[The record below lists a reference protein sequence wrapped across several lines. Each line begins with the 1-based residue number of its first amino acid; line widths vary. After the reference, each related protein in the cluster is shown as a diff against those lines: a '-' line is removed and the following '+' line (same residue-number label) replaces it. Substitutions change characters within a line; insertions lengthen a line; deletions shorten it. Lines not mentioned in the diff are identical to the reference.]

1 MELKGEGG
9 ILGGGWVG
17 LLYAF
22 ARSHAAVHIPSTAK
36 PISEY
41 NPLPHQKKT
50 DTVTSEARKC
60 DPEGTV
66 SVGVVGHL
74 QRQDLLQ

>member
-9 ILGGGWVG
+9 WGRVG

-36 PISEY
+36 PVSEY
-41 NPLPHQKKT
+41 KKNKNEKT
-50 DTVTSEARKC
+50 ITTTT
-60 DPEGTV
+60 G
-66 SVGVVGHL
+66 
-74 QRQDLLQ
+74 

>member
-9 ILGGGWVG
+9 REGGRGWVG

-36 PISEY
+36 PVSEY
-41 NPLPHQKKT
+41 
-50 DTVTSEARKC
+50 
-60 DPEGTV
+60 
-66 SVGVVGHL
+66 
-74 QRQDLLQ
+74 